1 VQYSAQLLAERW
13 PVALRLAELL
23 RDHRADGGNISY
35 INDQS
40 LSCST
45 EKLTQYRIKA
55 VFKTG
60 VPNIE
65 SRTGFGATKTV
76 LATWAVRM

>member
-1 VQYSAQLLAERW
+1 MPAVVRPYKMNHCLTVPED
-13 PVALRLAELL
+13 PMTE
-23 RDHRADGGNISY
+23 DGGNISY

-45 EKLTQYRIKA
+45 EKLTQCRIKA

-60 VPNIE
+60 VPNNE
-65 SRTGFGATKTV
+65 SRTGFGATKTY
-76 LATWAVRM
+76 

>member
-1 VQYSAQLLAERW
+1 VCGIVRELLLQSLACAAQLRVV
-13 PVALRLAELL
+13 PLL
-23 RDHRADGGNISY
+23 PADGGNISY

-45 EKLTQYRIKA
+45 EELTQCRIKA

-60 VPNIE
+60 VPNNE
-65 SRTGFGATKTV
+65 SRTGFGATKTY
-76 LATWAVRM
+76 